1 MSLKVKL
8 VLLVAFCVVLP
19 LLVVTF
25 MTTRI
30 TSRLLQSELENNALK
45 ILTQTNNLVQNKIDP
60 IFSYGFL
67 AISNPVLPLAVRN
80 GNRAILANVS
90 QSIKKGLNLDIVEV
104 LDGFGRVIYSEN
116 QGEVGLS
123 RLDSHFIQKIL
134 LNYGEKRSL
143 STVGIEKRIQGLSIQ
158 IATIL
163 PGDVGGTLPAM
174 ILMGFY
180 LDDNFFK
187 ELQSVI
193 DGEFLIFSKKEI
205 YASTLEN
212 KDSLISV
219 IRSLSDKDWDLLQNK
234 EKVFPELFLKNSTYV
249 GTFAKLKPD
258 VGDLYLAILLSKE
271 KVIQLQNRTQNYIML
286 LGFFALLL
294 AIALSY
300 IFSQKLIAP
309 LKHLRDVIDRIAKGE
324 SETRVEIDSKDE
336 IGFLA
341 YTFNAMMAQLKEAQS
356 KLVRTE
362 RLAAIGQLASG
373 VGHELRNPLAAIKNA
388 IYYIRSV
395 IKKNPLQQENEQV
408 QKMMDIADNE
418 INATVKI
425 SNDLLEF
432 SRVMRMNPTSIP
444 IQTILDSVF
453 TVVSIPA
460 HVNLKTKFA
469 QNLPAVFVDQ
479 ERMRQVFINLINNAV
494 EAMPNGGALEIETSL
509 EGDQEVCVF
518 VRDTGMGI
526 KEEDQKRI
534 FEPLFSTKVKGTG
547 LGLAIV
553 HGIVEAHKAS
563 ISLKSVLGKGTE
575 FKVKIVQHL

>member
-80 GNRAILANVS
+80 GNRTILSNVS

-116 QGEVGLS
+116 PMEMGLS

-193 DGEFLIFSKKEI
+193 DGEFLIFSKKEV

-212 KDSLISV
+212 KDSLVSV
-219 IRSLSDKDWDLLQNK
+219 IRTLSDKDWDLLQNK
-234 EKVFPELFLKNSTYV
+234 EKIFPELFLKNFTYV
-249 GTFAKLKPD
+249 GAFSKLKPD
-258 VGDLYLAILLSKE
+258 VGEVYLAILLSKE
-271 KVIQLQNRTQNYIML
+271 KVILLQKRTQKYIML
-286 LGFFALLL
+286 LGFCALLL

-395 IKKNPLQQENEQV
+395 IKKNPLREENEQV
-408 QKMMDIADNE
+408 QKMMDIVDNE
-418 INATVKI
+418 ISATVKI

-432 SRVMRMNPTSIP
+432 SRVMRINPASIP

-453 TVVSIPA
+453 TVLSIPSRINF
-460 HVNLKTKFA
+460 VTKFS

-494 EAMPNGGALEIETSL
+494 EAMPNGGTLEIETVL
-509 EGDQEVCVF
+509 EDKDVCVF
-518 VRDTGMGI
+518 VRDTGSGI
-526 KEEDQKRI
+526 KDEDQKRI

-553 HGIVEAHKAS
+553 HGIIEAHKAS
-563 ISLKSVLGKGTE
+563 ISLKSALGKGTE
-575 FKVKIVQHL
+575 FKVQIHPLF